1 MIEIAS
7 IRNVMAPAAME
18 SDFLATSIYA
28 KKAPDRSL
36 CILIVTVVRV
46 RKLIA
51 LMSSAILK
59 QRMKYQGSMRM

>member
-1 MIEIAS
+1 MREIVS
-7 IRNVMAPAAME
+7 IRNEMAPAAME
-18 SDFLATSIYA
+18 SDFLAISIYA

-36 CILIVTVVRV
+36 CILTVTVVRV

-59 QRMKYQGSMRM
+59 LRMKYQGSTRM